1 MSVTGHTLPTRI
13 SKVERVRL
21 RNGTTLVL
29 LTLDVTYLQAAGFTG
44 PGVIMRVVSGA
55 ESMIVRGQLAFANP
69 LDSLA
74 CVSVSAPGLDGVS
87 VGDRF
92 EFDRTGVAG

>member
-1 MSVTGHTLPTRI
+1 MGATGHTLPTRI
-13 SKVERVRL
+13 SNVERVRL
-21 RNGTTLVL
+21 RNGTMLVL
-29 LTLDVTYLQAAGFTG
+29 LTLDVTYLQAARFTG

-55 ESMIVRGQLAFANP
+55 ESMVVQGQLAFANP

-74 CVSVSAPGLDGVS
+74 CVSVSAPDADRVS
-87 VGDRF
+87 IGDRF